1 MRGSGPDRYD
11 ALIVGAGPSGSAAA
25 IRLLQAS
32 PGLSVGLAD
41 KQQFPRDKACGDGL
55 SPAAVQQLGHLGLEA
70 SEIWAFAQ
78 RVGAAEIHGP
88 DGLTFEAGLGGPLT
102 GAVARRQDLD
112 HALRDAAIRRGA
124 EPLHRM
130 RFKSFRPDHCGGGAL
145 LVVLRDELTGAD
157 REVRCRLLVGA
168 DGANSRIRRQT
179 GAKPE
184 PPHRTGIAI
193 RAYAQIGAEMS
204 DRLILSFEDWLRP
217 GYGWVFPLGG
227 GAANIGV
234 GVTVSDHR
242 RRRAD
247 LGLLLANYT
256 SALTRRGVHVNGPLV
271 GHRTYRLPH
280 AGFGRHVTGR
290 GLVALIGD
298 AASMIN
304 PLSGE
309 GIAYGLAAAEI
320 LAAACAPALAA
331 ARKTQPA
338 SRRDLSIRWAA

>member
-1 MRGSGPDRYD
+1 M
-11 ALIVGAGPSGSAAA
+11 
-25 IRLLQAS
+25 
-32 PGLSVGLAD
+32 
-41 KQQFPRDKACGDGL
+41 
-55 SPAAVQQLGHLGLEA
+55 
-70 SEIWAFAQ
+70 
-78 RVGAAEIHGP
+78 
-88 DGLTFEAGLGGPLT
+88 
-102 GAVARRQDLD
+102 
-112 HALRDAAIRRGA
+112 
-124 EPLHRM
+124 
-130 RFKSFRPDHCGGGAL
+130 
-145 LVVLRDELTGAD
+145 LRDELTGAD

-193 RAYAQIGAEMS
+193 RAYAQIGPEMQ
-204 DRLILSFEDWLRP
+204 DRLVLSFEDWLRP

-234 GVTVSDHR
+234 GMTVSDHR

-247 LGLLLANYT
+247 LGLLLSGYVA
-256 SALTRRGVHVNGPLV
+256 ALARRGVHVNGPVV

-280 AGFGRHVTGR
+280 AGFGRHATGR
-290 GLVALIGD
+290 GRVALIGD

-320 LAAACAPALAA
+320 LAAACAPALADGSGPEDVGRAVGRYGRRFRGVFRGHFASNYA
-331 ARKTQPA
+331 AHRMLR
-338 SRRDLSIRWAA
+338 SRRLAGWVFRAAASDVQVRQNAIELMFGIGRLTWRGFARVGASGRPAA